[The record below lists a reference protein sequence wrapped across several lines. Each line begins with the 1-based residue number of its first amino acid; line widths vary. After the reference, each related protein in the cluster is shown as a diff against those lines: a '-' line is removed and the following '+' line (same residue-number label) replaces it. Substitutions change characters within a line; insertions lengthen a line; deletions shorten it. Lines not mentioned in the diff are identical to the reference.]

1 MLRIP
6 GFLKGA
12 PVLKQNGGS
21 FQKADMRLRVLQKTG
36 KRGCALGEAHKSEY
50 AIEMLHITKRFPGI
64 IANDDITLQLRHG
77 EIHALLGEN
86 GAGKST
92 LMSVLFGLYQAEEGT
107 IKKDGQEVKI
117 NDPNDANDLGIGM
130 VHQHFK
136 LVECFT
142 VLDNIILG
150 VEPNKMGFLQKREAR
165 EKVLALSEKYGLKVD
180 PDAKIEDITV
190 GMQQRTEIL
199 KMLYRDNEI
208 LIFDE
213 PTAVLTPQEIS
224 ELMQI
229 MKNLASEGKSILFI
243 SHKLNEIMEVAD
255 RCSVL
260 RKGKYIGTVNTRDVT
275 PEDLSAMMVGRNV
288 NFHVE
293 KTPAHPG
300 EVILDIQNMTVASKV
315 HKNNAVKNVS
325 LKVRAGEIVCLAG
338 IDGNGQSEF
347 VYGLSGLEP
356 LVSGKI
362 TIKGKDITK
371 ASIRERSAVMGIS
384 HIPEDRHKHGLVLDY
399 SLEDNL
405 VLQTYFEPEFTSP
418 AGFLRRKNIREY
430 ANKLINK
437 YDVRSGQGPITTARS
452 MSGGNQQKAIIAREI
467 DKAPELLIA
476 VQPTRGLDVGA
487 IEFIHKQL
495 VAQRDAGK
503 AVLLVSLELD
513 EVMDV
518 PDRILVMYE
527 GEIVGELDPKKTTQE
542 ELGLYMAGAKRDE
555 VKA

>member
-1 MLRIP
+1 ME
-6 GFLKGA
+6 
-12 PVLKQNGGS
+12 Q
-21 FQKADMRLRVLQKTG
+21 T
-36 KRGCALGEAHKSEY
+36 Y
-50 AIEMLHITKRFPGI
+50 AIEMLNITKRFPGI
-64 IANDDITLQLRHG
+64 VANDNISLQLKKG

-92 LMSVLFGLYQAEEGT
+92 LMSVLFGLYQPEEGI
-107 IKKDGQEVKI
+107 IKKDGKEVKI
-117 NDPNDANDLGIGM
+117 NNPNDANDLGIGM

-136 LVECFT
+136 LVECFS

-150 VEPNKMGFLQKREAR
+150 VEPNKVGFLQKSEAR
-165 EKVLALSEKYGLKVD
+165 KKVMELSDRYNLQID
-180 PDAKIEDITV
+180 PDALIEDITV

-213 PTAVLTPQEIS
+213 PTAVLTPQEIK

-229 MKNLASEGKSILFI
+229 MRNLAAEGKSILFI
-243 SHKLNEIMEVAD
+243 SHKLAEIMEVAD

-260 RKGKYIGTVNTRDVT
+260 RKGKYVGTVETANTT
-275 PEDLSAMMVGRNV
+275 MEELSALMVGRNV
-288 NFHVE
+288 SFHVDKKE
-293 KTPAHPG
+293 GTPG
-300 EVILDIQNMTVASKV
+300 KEILSVENMTVASKL

-325 LKVRAGEIVCLAG
+325 LKVRAGEIVCVAG
-338 IDGNGQSEF
+338 IDGNGQTEF
-347 VYGLSGLEP
+347 VHGLTGLEP
-356 LVSGKI
+356 LAGGKI
-362 TIKGKDITK
+362 TLCGEDITK
-371 ASIRERSAVMGIS
+371 ATIRQRSVKGMS

-399 SLEDNL
+399 TLEDNL
-405 VLQTYFEPEFTSP
+405 VLQRYFEPEFTDK

-430 ANKLINK
+430 AEKLIGEF
-437 YDVRSGQGPITTARS
+437 DVRSGQGPSTIARS
-452 MSGGNQQKAIIAREI
+452 MSGGNQQKAIIAREL
-467 DKAPELLIA
+467 DKDPELLVA

-495 VAQRDAGK
+495 IAQRDAGK

-527 GEIVGELDPKKTTQE
+527 GEIVGEFDPKKTTQE
-542 ELGLYMAGAKRDE
+542 ELGLYMSGAKRM
-555 VKA
+555 

>member
-1 MLRIP
+1 
-6 GFLKGA
+6 
-12 PVLKQNGGS
+12 
-21 FQKADMRLRVLQKTG
+21 
-36 KRGCALGEAHKSEY
+36 
-50 AIEMLHITKRFPGI
+50 
-64 IANDDITLQLRHG
+64 
-77 EIHALLGEN
+77 
-86 GAGKST
+86 
-92 LMSVLFGLYQAEEGT
+92 
-107 IKKDGQEVKI
+107 
-117 NDPNDANDLGIGM
+117 
-130 VHQHFK
+130 
-136 LVECFT
+136 
-142 VLDNIILG
+142 
-150 VEPNKMGFLQKREAR
+150 
-165 EKVLALSEKYGLKVD
+165 
-180 PDAKIEDITV
+180 
-190 GMQQRTEIL
+190 MQQRTEIL

-213 PTAVLTPQEIS
+213 PTAVLTPQEIT

-229 MKNLASEGKSILFI
+229 MKNLAAEGKSILFI

-260 RKGKYIGTVNTRDVT
+260 RKGRYIGTVNTKDT
-275 PEDLSAMMVGRNV
+275 TIEQLSAMMVGRNV

-293 KTPAHPG
+293 KKPAHPG
-300 EVILDIQNMTVASKV
+300 EVVLDIENMTVASKV

-325 LKVRAGEIVCLAG
+325 LKVRAGEIVCIAG

-362 TIKGKDITK
+362 TLLGKDITK
-371 ASIRERSAVMGIS
+371 TSIRQKSILGIS

-405 VLQTYFEPEFTSP
+405 VLQTYFNPEFTSG

-430 ANKLINK
+430 ANRLIEE
-437 YDVRSGQGPITTARS
+437 YDVRSGQGAVTIARA